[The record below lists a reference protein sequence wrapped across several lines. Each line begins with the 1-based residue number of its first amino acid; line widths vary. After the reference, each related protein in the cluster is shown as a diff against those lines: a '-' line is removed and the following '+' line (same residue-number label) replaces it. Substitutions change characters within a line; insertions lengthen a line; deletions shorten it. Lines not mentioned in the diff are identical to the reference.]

1 MHKATLAALTVFSLA
16 GCTTA
21 GPFVMDVTQEG
32 SEIIVKRC
40 LIQANGLWGTISTKN
55 CEIKALSAR
64 K

>member
-1 MHKATLAALTVFSLA
+1 MHKAIALTLAVFGLV

-21 GPFVMDVTQEG
+21 GPFVMNVYKDG
-32 SEIIVKRC
+32 DSLMVKRC

-55 CEIKALSAR
+55 CEYTAISAT